1 MPRARVF
8 RGVSG
13 LPGER
18 TSGSSLQ
25 ITIPVSTL
33 ACSTEELEC
42 HICSSKFCPDAYGT
56 CVRASTHLDCCEQP
70 ICVGCLA
77 KMSKRCTCK
86 EDCDVIIAFCPYCR
100 EISPVSAVD
109 IFSGLKTRLCPG
121 CLEDDDDDT
130 DEKNV
135 GASQSTDA
143 A

>member
-8 RGVSG
+8 RGLSG
-13 LPGER
+13 PSS
-18 TSGSSLQ
+18 TSTTTTTSTSSLQ

-33 ACSTEELEC
+33 ALRTSREELEC

-86 EDCDVIIAFCPYCR
+86 DECDVIIAFCPYCR

-109 IFSGLKTRLCPG
+109 IFSGLKTTLCPG
-121 CLEDDDDDT
+121 CLEDDNEDDDDDKT
-130 DEKNV
+130 V
-135 GASQSTDA
+135 V
-143 A
+143 